1 MKLDEKDMRIL
12 DVLRQNA
19 KLTTH
24 KISKKLA
31 MPITTVH
38 NRIKKLEKIG
48 IIKRYTVE
56 LDYKKLKRGLLVY
69 IGVTVTY
76 TSPSGKKLH
85 QEDIAKKIKKLKG
98 VEEVDIMAGGTDILV
113 KIRLKDIDEL
123 NDFVIKKLREI
134 DGVDKTQTMVV
145 MSSV

>member
-56 LDYKKLKRGLLVY
+56 LDYKKLDRSLLVY

-85 QEDIAKKIKKLKG
+85 QEDIAKKIKKLPG
-98 VEEVDIMAGGTDILV
+98 VEEVDIMAGGVDILV

-123 NDFVIKKLREI
+123 NDFVIRKLREI

>member
-1 MKLDEKDMRIL
+1 MRIL
-12 DVLRQNA
+12 EVLQNNA

-31 MPITTVH
+31 MPITTIH
-38 NRIKKLEKIG
+38 NRIKKLEKLG

-56 LDYKKLKRGLLVY
+56 LDYKKLDKGLFAY

-85 QEDIAKKIKKLKG
+85 QEDIAKKIKKLAG
-98 VEEVDIMAGGTDILV
+98 VEEVNIMAGGNDILI

-123 NDFVIKKLREI
+123 NDFVVRKLREI

>member
-12 DVLRQNA
+12 EVLQGNA

-38 NRIKKLEKIG
+38 NRIKKLGKIG

-56 LDYKKLKRGLLVY
+56 LDYKKLDRGLLAY
-69 IGVTVTY
+69 IGVTVNY
-76 TSPSGKKLH
+76 TSSSGRKLH
-85 QEDIAKKIKKLKG
+85 QEDIAKKIKKLRG
-98 VEEVDIMAGGTDILV
+98 VEEVDIMAGGNDILI

-123 NDFVIKKLREI
+123 NDFVIRKLREI
-134 DGVDKTQTMVV
+134 DGVDKTETMVV